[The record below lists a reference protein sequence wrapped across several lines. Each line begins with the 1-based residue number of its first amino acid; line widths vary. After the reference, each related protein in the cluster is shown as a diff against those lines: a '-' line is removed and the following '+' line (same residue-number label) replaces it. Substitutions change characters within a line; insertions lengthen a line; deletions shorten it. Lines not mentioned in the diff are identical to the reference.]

1 MDSVRVF
8 MLLNN
13 LIKEII
19 MSNTD
24 TELRLYIVLFT

>member
-1 MDSVRVF
+1 MDSMRVF